1 MNQHKIFRVL
11 LLIQELTKHPKSV
24 RYLCDYLQT
33 SERSVYRYL
42 RLFEELGYEVI
53 KVRAG
58 YYKINQIINID
69 SNMTLTLFN
78 IKEEYRRLAEAIIE
92 SGGELTP
99 DLDEALQINQTML
112 QEKVSN
118 YGYII
123 KQAEYEIDMLDAEIE
138 RLKAF
143 KNDRQKMTDR
153 LKEKISDAMNLY
165 GIDKIESGSI
175 KLSFRK
181 SDSVEITDEKAIPS
195 EFKLPQP
202 DKISKS
208 AIKDAIKQGEQVPG
222 AAIVTNYNLQIK

>member
-1 MNQHKIFRVL
+1 
-11 LLIQELTKHPKSV
+11 
-24 RYLCDYLQT
+24 
-33 SERSVYRYL
+33 
-42 RLFEELGYEVI
+42 
-53 KVRAG
+53 
-58 YYKINQIINID
+58 
-69 SNMTLTLFN
+69 MTLSLFN
-78 IKEEYRRLAEAIIE
+78 IKEEYRRLAEEIIE

-112 QEKVSN
+112 QEKASN

-143 KNDRQKMTDR
+143 KNDRQKMADR
-153 LKEKISDAMNLY
+153 LKEKISDAMNVY
-165 GIDKIESGSI
+165 GIEKIESGSI

-181 SDSVEITDEKAIPS
+181 SESVEVTDEKVIPS
-195 EFKLPQP
+195 EYKVPQP

-222 AAIVTNYNLQIK
+222 ASIVINYNLQIK